1 MNAFEGASGLRLIVG
16 TRGSALARAQTDMA
30 VVRLQAL
37 RPDLEI
43 TIQIIK
49 TKGDL
54 VQHKPLAGIGDRGLF
69 TREIEAAL
77 LDGRIDL
84 AVHSLKDLPTDL
96 PPGLAIG
103 AVLEREDARDVLVSR
118 RGYSLDSLPLGAR
131 VGTGSLRR
139 AAQILAYRPDLRIV
153 DIRGNVDTRLRKAA
167 TEEYDA
173 VVLAAAGLH
182 RLGLAH
188 YITAYLPLEV
198 MLPAVGQGALAIEVR
213 ADDDGQ
219 GDEANS
225 RDAQI
230 CRLASLLDDFPTRAA
245 TAAER
250 AFLRALGGGCRV
262 PVAAY
267 GEVVPATTAQG
278 LPDGDS
284 SGVGLG
290 LLRLRGLVAS
300 PDGRQ
305 VWRGE
310 IKGKPEEAEAL
321 GEELAQQCRRAFKL

>member
-1 MNAFEGASGLRLIVG
+1 MPALHLVVG
-16 TRGSALARAQTDMA
+16 TRGSALARAQTE
-30 VVRLQAL
+30 VVVARLRAL
-37 RPDLEI
+37 RPDLKMAV
-43 TIQIIK
+43 QVIK
-49 TKGDL
+49 TKGDM
-54 VQHKPLAGIGDRGLF
+54 VQHKPLVGIGDKGLF

-84 AVHSLKDLPTDL
+84 AVHSLKDLPTEL
-96 PPGLAIG
+96 PPGLVIG

-118 RGYSLDSLPLGAR
+118 QGYSLDSLPLGAR

-139 AAQILAYRPDLRIV
+139 AAQLLAHRPDLCIV
-153 DIRGNVDTRLRKAA
+153 DLRGNVDTRLRKAA

-173 VVLAAAGLH
+173 IVLAAAGLH

-188 YITAYLPLEV
+188 HITAYLPLEV
-198 MLPAVGQGALAIEVR
+198 MLPAVGQGALAVEVR
-213 ADDDGQ
+213 ARE
-219 GDEANS
+219 DEQEEGPES

-230 CRLASLLDDFPTRAA
+230 RRLVSLLDHFPTRAA
-245 TAAER
+245 TTAER

-267 GEVVPATTAQG
+267 GEVAQS
-278 LPDGDS
+278 PS
-284 SGVGLG
+284 SNGSSVRCPG
-290 LLRLRGLVAS
+290 LLRLRGLAAS
-300 PDGRQ
+300 PDGCQ

-321 GEELAQQCRRAFKL
+321 GEELAQQCRRTLKL